1 MSATTNLRLAAA
13 MTAAFSICAAASNEG
28 MATHFLGVGFPYG
41 ACGVSDE
48 VAATEGAIDTLTGQ
62 GNPFDYVALN
72 VYNTPGDYASATH
85 PLTGPDTVKM
95 GTYRN
100 GLNCGRWI
108 KLSLGDT
115 CDGAN
120 DGAINQPFCRGGT
133 GWHPNAY
140 TGAGIYAVVFDQ
152 CTDGN
157 AWCRDSKYHL
167 DLHTPILGKLRK
179 DGILMPP
186 LATAVL
192 DANGKP
198 VADANNPWAIDYQVK
213 GFTNPKVVW
222 DFVPAPNYQGE
233 PRFYFSQG
241 SKLYYMRLM
250 VTHLP
255 NGLHGL
261 EQLVGGKWQKASM
274 EGDAGQ
280 LWILPDASSSKVTI
294 RLTDAQDQLVMDGR
308 TWTLEY
314 PTSCGTEC
322 TKPATSP
329 ASIKGEGGGVSIAR
343 TTMRP
348 AALKATRGMVEIRA
362 GLGEGWLELFTL
374 SGQFLSRSRIV
385 AGSASIPANKGLVL
399 VRWKVGA
406 TQGAQTLVVD

>member
-13 MTAAFSICAAASNEG
+13 MTAAFSMCATASNEG

-133 GWHPNAY
+133 GWHSNAY

-167 DLHTPILGKLRK
+167 DLHTPILGRLRK
-179 DGILMPP
+179 DGKLMPP
-186 LATAVL
+186 LATPVL

-280 LWILPDASSSKVTI
+280 LWILPDASSAKVTI
-294 RLTDAQDQLVMDGR
+294 RLTDAEDQLVMGGR

-322 TKPATSP
+322 IKPATSP
-329 ASIKGEGGGVSIAR
+329 ASIKGEGGNVAIANS
-343 TTMRP
+343 TLRP
-348 AALKATRGMVEIRA
+348 AILQATKGRVEIRA
-362 GLGEGWLELFTL
+362 NQGEGWLELFTL
-374 SGQFLSRSRIV
+374 SGQFLSRTRIN
-385 AGSASIPANKGLVL
+385 AGNASAPANKGLVL
-399 VRWKVGA
+399 ARWRLGSMRGV
-406 TQGAQTLVVD
+406 QTLLVD